1 MNWAEVTP
9 VHGDTCWTC
18 AVTQSPEL
26 AKEGRSQ
33 GPSLTGSQ
41 TTPWGLGN
49 NLKEGVR
56 ALWAVW
62 VSVGGREA
70 PVSWGHHGA
79 GWLHVCQLPGPLR
92 CFGSVLNSSVLVACP
107 TPFRSLVS
115 SLPLGT
121 SLRHLPMLMGLQ
133 VCASTMPYWQV
144 HPPRLSPYSFPGVK
158 ISFLACCTQASL

>member
-1 MNWAEVTP
+1 MISGISLPHHVLTSIPPLTLPQDCVMPEQGLQHTEVSWEGGGEGLSLNWAEVTP

-62 VSVGGREA
+62 VSV
-70 PVSWGHHGA
+70 
-79 GWLHVCQLPGPLR
+79 
-92 CFGSVLNSSVLVACP
+92 
-107 TPFRSLVS
+107 
-115 SLPLGT
+115 
-121 SLRHLPMLMGLQ
+121 
-133 VCASTMPYWQV
+133 
-144 HPPRLSPYSFPGVK
+144 
-158 ISFLACCTQASL
+158 